1 MVENKLA
8 GYRLNAGKNGDL
20 FYQSGLQD
28 NDLAIVL
35 NGMDLRDTQQ
45 AQQALKQLAELSELN
60 LTVERDGKRQ
70 NIYFVPGDD

>member
-1 MVENKLA
+1 
-8 GYRLNAGKNGDL
+8 
-20 FYQSGLQD
+20 
-28 NDLAIVL
+28 
-35 NGMDLRDTQQ
+35 MDLRDTQQ